1 MAASASALRLG
12 SLPIPR
18 TRLIGR
24 EAERATAR
32 RLLVDEAVPL
42 LTLTGPG
49 GVGKT
54 RLALQIADD
63 VRGAFPDGVRFVD
76 LAPITVPDLVAPT
89 VAYALGVGDIGS
101 APIIDRL
108 QDSLRLKHLLL
119 VLDNFE
125 QVVEAAPLVAALL
138 GACPGLRVLATSR
151 VRLRVTGERE
161 FPLPPLR
168 LPAEGSQ
175 SSFDDL
181 SQSDAVRLF
190 LAWAHAVQPDFTLIP
205 ENAVAVA
212 NICHR
217 LDGLPL
223 AIELAA
229 ARIKV
234 LPPQALLKRLERR
247 LPLLSGGGRDLPP
260 RQQTMRDTIA
270 WSYDLLEPADQAMF
284 RRLAVFV
291 GGFAL
296 EAAEAVAAPDGTS
309 DVFGGIT
316 ALVENS
322 LLRREDGGA
331 GEVRFRML
339 ETVREF
345 ALERLSA
352 SEDDTPVRQ
361 AHAAWFLAL
370 AEAAESSTWGGP
382 TQRQWLDRLAA
393 DHPNLRAA
401 LAWFAQTDDAEAGA
415 RLAAALWGYWHLR
428 SWRAEGREWL
438 EWALARGIT
447 EDGIRLKTLLA
458 LGELHHMSGS
468 QKAGEI
474 LEQGLVLSRR
484 LGKAWSAASALF
496 MLGIHARDEGEHARA
511 KSLLDEAGLVASE
524 IGDWKTVALAQ
535 LNWGVA
541 TLYESGP
548 EPAEPMMAEALAE
561 FRRLDDTYGVACA
574 LLTLGWVAT
583 ARRNIESAAAC
594 YADSLDL
601 WEAMG
606 TQEGVV
612 DVFAAVAELAETTH
626 YPEPAVRLF
635 AAAEGLG
642 ESVGY
647 VLPADERARYDRA
660 RGKLRATLGEEA
672 FAAGWA
678 TGLALPSDLAL
689 AECRAVLA
697 ELRGSGPVSATAT
710 LPSAG
715 GLTPREREV
724 LRLVVAGRSNP
735 EIAEALFLSRRTVT
749 THLTRIFA
757 KLGVQSRA
765 EAAVHAVRHGLV

>member
-1 MAASASALRLG
+1 MVASGAALQIG
-12 SLPIPR
+12 SVPLPR
-18 TRLIGR
+18 TQLIGR
-24 EAERATAR
+24 EDERDTAR
-32 RLLVDEAVPL
+32 TLLVDEAVPL

-63 VRGAFPDGVRFVD
+63 VRDAFPDGVRFVD
-76 LAPITVPDLVAPT
+76 LAPITAPDLVTPT
-89 VAYALGVGDIGS
+89 IAHALGVGDVGG
-101 APIIDRL
+101 APIVDRL
-108 QDSLRLKHLLL
+108 RDSLRPKHLLL

-125 QVVEAAPLVAALL
+125 QVVEAATSGAALL

-151 VRLRVTGERE
+151 VRLRITGERE

-168 LPAEGSQ
+168 LPEVGSQ
-175 SSFDDL
+175 FSLDDL

-190 LAWAHAVQPDFTLIP
+190 LAQVHAVQPDFALIP
-205 ENAVAVA
+205 ENAVAIA
-212 NICHR
+212 DICRR

-234 LPPQALLKRLERR
+234 LSPSVLLDRLERR

-270 WSYDLLEPADQAMF
+270 WSYDLLVPADQVMF

-296 EAAEAVAAPDGTS
+296 EAAEAVADPDGTS
-309 DVFGGIT
+309 DVFGGII

-352 SEDDTPVRQ
+352 SEDDTLVRQ
-361 AHAAWFLAL
+361 GHAAWFLAL
-370 AEAAESSTWGGP
+370 SEAAESSTWGGP

-393 DHPNLRAA
+393 AHPNLRAA
-401 LAWFAQTDDAEAGA
+401 LAWFAQTDDAEAVA
-415 RLAAALWGYWHLR
+415 RLATALWGFWHLR
-428 SWRAEGREWL
+428 SWHAEGCEWL
-438 EWALARGIT
+438 KWALARGVT
-447 EDGIRLKTLLA
+447 DDQIRLKTLLA
-458 LGELHHMSGS
+458 LGDLHHLSRS
-468 QKAGEI
+468 QRAEAI
-474 LEQGLVLSRR
+474 WEQGLVLSRR
-484 LGKAWSAASALF
+484 LGDARSAASALF
-496 MLGIHARDEGEHARA
+496 MLGSYARDQGEHGRA
-511 KSLLDEAGLVASE
+511 LALLDEACQAAAES
-524 IGDWKTVALAQ
+524 GDVQTLALWR

-541 TLYESGP
+541 VLYASGP
-548 EPAEPMMAEALAE
+548 APAEPIMAEALAQL
-561 FRRLDDTYGVACA
+561 RRLDNTYGIACA
-574 LLTLGWVAT
+574 LLTLGWVA
-583 ARRNIESAAAC
+583 AAQREIGVAAAR

-601 WEAMG
+601 WEEMG

-678 TGLALPSDLAL
+678 TGLALLSDLAL

-697 ELRGSGPVSATAT
+697 DLRGSEPASATAT

-715 GLTPREREV
+715 GLTPRESEV
-724 LRLVVAGRSNP
+724 LRLVVAGRSKP
-735 EIAEALFLSRRTVT
+735 RDR
-749 THLTRIFA
+749 
-757 KLGVQSRA
+757 
-765 EAAVHAVRHGLV
+765 